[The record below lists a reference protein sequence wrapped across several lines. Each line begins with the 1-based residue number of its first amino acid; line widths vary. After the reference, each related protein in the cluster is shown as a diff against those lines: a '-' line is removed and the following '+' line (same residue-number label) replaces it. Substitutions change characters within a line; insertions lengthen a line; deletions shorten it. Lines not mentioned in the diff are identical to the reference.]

1 MKAFGVVGLDLMLTA
16 VGLAVLYGLGL
27 VRSRESAI
35 RLSGL
40 ALLAGW
46 AAIGI
51 STSFLL
57 MAGAAG
63 TVTEVALLAL
73 VLGTGGLALGR
84 FVSASQ
90 QRRLWRSSLAGGAV
104 GAGGLLLL
112 LASLAELFRNVRL
125 AQPAKWD
132 AWAFWVPKA
141 EAIVYTGGFHT
152 GPGTLESFAN
162 PDYPPLAPTLDATVF
177 RFARS
182 VDPGLLPLQHWIVG
196 TAMFVALAGLLWQRV
211 HPAMLFPTLA
221 VLSMLPIYQ
230 HDVGSL
236 LGDETL
242 LTAFAL
248 AGVAAALWL
257 IEGRTAYLG
266 LYALFGSAMALAK
279 NEGFTYVIAIAV
291 LLGLVGLRR
300 SPRAQLLLLAIPV
313 AAMLPW
319 KLWSDLN
326 HVPPNGYYRFSNLLH
341 PDYLLDR
348 SGRLW
353 HTLAEL
359 PQYYTSFDRW
369 LLTLPVAALLIPF
382 VARRRPGLALFV
394 VGTVAVGFLGNVI
407 VYWIS
412 PSPLDW
418 YISTSGDRTS
428 TGPLIFIAA
437 LLPLLA
443 AEALAQ
449 TDEQTAVAAQLA
461 MS

>member
-1 MKAFGVVGLDLMLTA
+1 MKVIGVAGLDLMFTA
-16 VGLAVLYGLGL
+16 VGFAVLYGLGL
-27 VRSRESAI
+27 VRSRASGI
-35 RLSGL
+35 RLVGL
-40 ALLAGW
+40 ALLSGW
-46 AAIGI
+46 AAVGV

-57 MAGAAG
+57 MAGATG
-63 TVTEVALLAL
+63 TATEVTLLAGALAASGL
-73 VLGTGGLALGR
+73 VLGRFAPALR
-84 FVSASQ
+84 QPRA
-90 QRRLWRSSLAGGAV
+90 WRSSLSAAAI

-162 PDYPPLAPTLDATVF
+162 PDYPPLAPTLDATAF

-182 VDPGLLPLQHWIVG
+182 VDPGLLPLQHWVI
-196 TAMFVALAGLLWQRV
+196 AAALFVALAGLLWARV
-211 HPAMLFPTLA
+211 HPAILFPTLA

-242 LTAFAL
+242 LTAFAV
-248 AGVAAALWL
+248 AGVAAGLWL
-257 IEGRTAYLG
+257 IESKPAHLG

-300 SPRAQLLLLAIPV
+300 SPRAQLVLLAVPV

-326 HVPPNGYYRFSNLLH
+326 HVPPNDYYRFSSLLH
-341 PDYLLDR
+341 PVYLADR

-353 HTLAEL
+353 HTLAAL
-359 PQYYTSFDRW
+359 PQYYGSFDRW
-369 LLTLPVAALLIPF
+369 LLTLPVAALLLPF

-428 TGPLIFIAA
+428 TGPLIFVAA
-437 LLPLLA
+437 LMPLLA

-449 TDEQTAVAAQLA
+449 TDEKTAIAARLA
-461 MS
+461 TS